1 MHLASLPDRIQD
13 KFGAEMK
20 DEIIALLFPESAQ
33 AAKGAEPTVTA
44 LLRNQQGSIELR
56 KLRPDRKLLGKA
68 LFAGR
73 FNCGTPILDPETREI
88 IGYEIEPLAT
98 SPA

>member
-1 MHLASLPDRIQD
+1 MHLALVPARTQD

-33 AAKGAEPTVTA
+33 AAEGAAPTVTA
-44 LLRNQQGSIELR
+44 LLRNHQGLMELR
-56 KLRPDRKLLGKA
+56 NLKPDRKLLSKA

-73 FNCGTPILDPETREI
+73 FNCGTPILDPETREV

-98 SPA
+98 SAA